1 MHLAFY
7 GSLSPAHGPSQV
19 LRRDDDKSQLVVPI
33 VISVATFSV
42 FIPLFYFMYKSWRW
56 EQGNILKNKLAAAP
70 EEGNTRFQKAELSG
84 DSSVMIHEM
93 DHEQETQE
101 LPEKKEGLSHE
112 LPGSTA
118 LPQELPAALH
128 EMPAGECDE
137 KGRQGNNA
145 EQDISIKVGK
155 RERERVR

>member
-7 GSLSPAHGPSQV
+7 DSLPPARGLSQV
-19 LRRDDDKSQLVVPI
+19 LRRYPDDGDSQLVVPI
-33 VISVATFSV
+33 VIAVATFSV

-56 EQGNILKNKLAAAP
+56 EQGNMLKNKPAAAP
-70 EEGNTRFQKAELSG
+70 EEGNTSFQKAELSG
-84 DSSVMIHEM
+84 DSSVIIHEM
-93 DHEQETQE
+93 DNTQETQE

-112 LPGSTA
+112 LPASTA

-137 KGRQGNNA
+137 KDDEATQSKILASKPGEKKENM
-145 EQDISIKVGK
+145 
-155 RERERVR
+155 